1 MIKSKPRK
9 GSAGEDLP
17 VLMMT
22 GRRRVKKGKDK
33 GRRDRIK
40 EVVL

>member
-1 MIKSKPRK
+1 MTKSPARGDKR
-9 GSAGEDLP
+9 GQ
-17 VLMMT
+17 
-22 GRRRVKKGKDK
+22 RRVKKGKDK

>member
-9 GSAGEDLP
+9 GYAGDDLP

-22 GRRRVKKGKDK
+22 GRRGVKKGKDK